1 MQSENLPTALRR
13 SSRVPA
19 EFPIKVTTLAGAPF
33 SEVCKTLVVNAHGC
47 ALQAP
52 VKVDAGIPLRFH
64 SNDGRETTAHVVTC
78 HPIGPDNRTWI
89 LGAKLDRPE
98 NFWRLSNCPEDWST
112 PAGVRQID
120 LRATQLAPHTL
131 SSQTAQ
137 AFEAKL
143 DLVAQRLEAPLKRLI
158 AESIGPLE
166 AQVALLKE
174 TIARREANPSKFD
187 VSLSS
192 IPPELEKQ
200 LEERLRKELGPK
212 VLQESRQQYANLLEA
227 AKTTIDKRTSEG
239 YESFLHKAEDQLKVV
254 EKRAQEVSSSIAAN
268 TEQQLR
274 RGVADFQQKLLEGG
288 NSLKRLSEELLEF
301 LQNNITA
308 EYNERRQ
315 DLEQLRASV
324 SAESSRLRKEVD
336 GLEGRISKLNES
348 ARSLESGLD
357 QRLSQMAGN
366 FIRDTRTQLES
377 IATEVLDQLT
387 ANSVKNLESQLAET
401 GEKMAEA
408 QKATLASCADSLNTQ
423 TENALQAFGRS
434 TDEMAKESVG
444 QWRLK
449 LASNLKNAA
458 QELGESLD

>member
-19 EFPIKVTTLAGAPF
+19 ELPIKVTTLAGAPF

-47 ALQAP
+47 ALQTP
-52 VKVDAGIPLRFH
+52 VKVDAGVPLRFH

-78 HPIGPDNRTWI
+78 YPVGPDNRAWI
-89 LGAKLDRPE
+89 LGAKLDRPQ
-98 NFWRLSNCPEDWST
+98 NFWRLSHCPEDWIVPPT
-112 PAGVRQID
+112 VGVHQFD
-120 LRATQLAPHTL
+120 LRAN
-131 SSQTAQ
+131 SSTAQ
-137 AFEAKL
+137 SFETKL

-158 AESIGPLE
+158 AESLGPVE
-166 AQVALLKE
+166 AQVAALKE
-174 TIARREANPSKFD
+174 TVARREANPSKFD

-192 IPPELEKQ
+192 IPPQLEQQ

-239 YESFLHKAEDQLKVV
+239 YDTFVHKISEQLKVV
-254 EKRAQEVSSSIAAN
+254 EKRANEASASVGVK
-268 TEQQLR
+268 TDEHFR
-274 RGVADFQQKLLEGG
+274 RGLGDFQQKLLEGG
-288 NSLKRLSEELLEF
+288 NSLKKLSEELLEF

-308 EYNERRQ
+308 EYNERREQ
-315 DLEQLRASV
+315 LEQLRASAG
-324 SAESSRLRKEVD
+324 AESSRLRKEVE
-336 GLEGRISKLNES
+336 GLESRIAKLNES

-366 FIRDTRTQLES
+366 FIRDTRAQLES

-387 ANSVKNLESQLAET
+387 ANSVKNLETQLAET
-401 GEKMAEA
+401 GEKIAHA
-408 QKATLASCADSLNTQ
+408 QKTTLASCAESLDSQ
-423 TENALQAFGRS
+423 TANALRAFEHS
-434 TDEMAKESVG
+434 TNEMARQSVE

-449 LASNLKNAA
+449 LAGNLKDVAK
-458 QELGESLD
+458 ELGESLDSLS

>member
-1 MQSENLPTALRR
+1 MHSENLPSALRR

-19 EFPIKVTTLAGAPF
+19 ELPIKVTTLAGTPF

-47 ALQAP
+47 ALQTP
-52 VKVDAGIPLRFH
+52 VKVDAGVPLRFH

-78 HPIGPDNRTWI
+78 HPIGPDNRAWI

-98 NFWRLSNCPEDWST
+98 NFWRLSHCPEDWVV
-112 PAGVRQID
+112 PAAVGVHQVD
-120 LRATQLAPHTL
+120 LRANSL
-131 SSQTAQ
+131 TAQ
-137 AFEAKL
+137 SFETKL

-158 AESIGPLE
+158 AESLGPLE
-166 AQVALLKE
+166 AQVAVLKE

-192 IPPELEKQ
+192 IPPQLEQQ

-212 VLQESRQQYANLLEA
+212 VLQESRQQYANLLEV

-254 EKRAQEVSSSIAAN
+254 EKRAQDVSSSIAAN

-274 RGVADFQQKLLEGG
+274 RGFADFQQKLLEGG
-288 NSLKRLSEELLEF
+288 NSLKKLSEELLEF
-301 LQNNITA
+301 LQNNINA
-308 EYNERRQ
+308 EYNERREL
-315 DLEQLRASV
+315 LEQVRASAG
-324 SAESSRLRKEVD
+324 AESSRLRKEVE
-336 GLEGRISKLNES
+336 GLESRIAKLNES

-366 FIRDTRTQLES
+366 FIRDTRSQLER

-387 ANSVKNLESQLAET
+387 GNSVKTLENQLAET
-401 GEKMAEA
+401 SEKMASA
-408 QKATLASCADSLNTQ
+408 QKSTLTSCGESLDSQ
-423 TENALQAFGRS
+423 VANALQAFEHS
-434 TDEMAKESVG
+434 TNEMARQSVE

-449 LASNLKNAA
+449 LAGNLKDVAKD
-458 QELGESLD
+458 LGESLD

>member
-1 MQSENLPTALRR
+1 MHSENLPSALRR

-19 EFPIKVTTLAGAPF
+19 ELPIKVTTLAGTPF

-47 ALQAP
+47 ALQTP
-52 VKVDAGIPLRFH
+52 VKVDAGVPLRFH

-78 HPIGPDNRTWI
+78 HPIGPDNRAWI

-98 NFWRLSNCPEDWST
+98 NFWRLSHCPEDWVV
-112 PAGVRQID
+112 PAAVGVHQVD
-120 LRATQLAPHTL
+120 LRANSL
-131 SSQTAQ
+131 TAQ
-137 AFEAKL
+137 SFETKL

-158 AESIGPLE
+158 AESLGPLE
-166 AQVALLKE
+166 AQVAVLRE

-192 IPPELEKQ
+192 IPPQLEQQ

-212 VLQESRQQYANLLEA
+212 VLQESRQQYANLLEV

-254 EKRAQEVSSSIAAN
+254 EKRAQDVSSRIAAN

-274 RGVADFQQKLLEGG
+274 RGFADFQQKLLEGG
-288 NSLKRLSEELLEF
+288 NSLKKLSEELLEF
-301 LQNNITA
+301 LQNNINA
-308 EYNERRQ
+308 EYNERREL
-315 DLEQLRASV
+315 LEQVRASAG
-324 SAESSRLRKEVD
+324 AESSRLRKEVE
-336 GLEGRISKLNES
+336 GLESRIAKLNES

-366 FIRDTRTQLES
+366 FIRDTRSQLER

-387 ANSVKNLESQLAET
+387 GNSVKTLENQLAET
-401 GEKMAEA
+401 SEKMASA
-408 QKATLASCADSLNTQ
+408 QKSTLTSCGESLDSQ
-423 TENALQAFGRS
+423 VANALQAFEHS
-434 TDEMAKESVG
+434 TNEMARQSVE

-449 LASNLKNAA
+449 LAGNLKDVAKD
-458 QELGESLD
+458 LGESLD

>member
-1 MQSENLPTALRR
+1 MHSENLPSALRR

-19 EFPIKVTTLAGAPF
+19 ELPIKVTTLAGTPF

-47 ALQAP
+47 ALQTP
-52 VKVDAGIPLRFH
+52 VKVDAGVPLRFH

-78 HPIGPDNRTWI
+78 HPIGPDNRAWI

-98 NFWRLSNCPEDWST
+98 NFWRLSHCPEDWVV
-112 PAGVRQID
+112 PAAVGVHQVD
-120 LRATQLAPHTL
+120 LRANSL
-131 SSQTAQ
+131 TAQ
-137 AFEAKL
+137 SFETKL

-158 AESIGPLE
+158 AESLGPLE
-166 AQVALLKE
+166 AQVAVLKE

-192 IPPELEKQ
+192 IPPQLEQQ

-212 VLQESRQQYANLLEA
+212 VLQESRQQYANLLEV

-254 EKRAQEVSSSIAAN
+254 EKRAQDVSSRIAAN

-274 RGVADFQQKLLEGG
+274 RGFADFQQKLLEGG
-288 NSLKRLSEELLEF
+288 NSLKKLSEELLEF
-301 LQNNITA
+301 LQNNINA
-308 EYNERRQ
+308 EYNERREL
-315 DLEQLRASV
+315 LEQVRASAG
-324 SAESSRLRKEVD
+324 AESSRLRKEVE
-336 GLEGRISKLNES
+336 GLESRIAKLNES

-366 FIRDTRTQLES
+366 FIRDTRSQLER

-387 ANSVKNLESQLAET
+387 GNSVKTLENQLAET
-401 GEKMAEA
+401 SEKMASA
-408 QKATLASCADSLNTQ
+408 QKSTLTSCGESLDSQ
-423 TENALQAFGRS
+423 VANALQAFEHS
-434 TDEMAKESVG
+434 TNEMARQSVE

-449 LASNLKNAA
+449 LAGNLKDVAKD
-458 QELGESLD
+458 LGESLD